1 MTHGRFDSNTKI
13 LMHEYNNLEITFI
26 IDVHSITNVQLCN
39 QVLMQHSRKN
49 GTFDSKQQILMHI
62 VKV

>member
-1 MTHGRFDSNTKI
+1 
-13 LMHEYNNLEITFI
+13 MHEYNNLEITSI